1 MGTPQPSHVSP
12 EIPVR
17 PFSPLPP
24 KRVSE
29 AERRLV
35 SPESN
40 GPRVCAATRETCR
53 TRRGLLGLY
62 NANSSPSPPRAW
74 ASVWPLI
81 LNKQIQ
87 KTQTFRPN
95 CGRDQNLIGT
105 RGGELLVFVWHLGP
119 ATLRHRGLSRQHA
132 PTHTQQGATTTT
144 TTTTTNKDD
153 NNDENED
160 EGPPGNQRK
169 RRKPRAGGTPVSTT
183 ALARLCCDFVFLI

>member
-62 NANSSPSPPRAW
+62 NTNSSLSPPACLGQCL
-74 ASVWPLI
+74 AT
-81 LNKQIQ
+81 NFKQTNT

-132 PTHTQQGATTTT
+132 PTHTHTHTTRRNNNHNNNNNNKQRRQQR
-144 TTTTTNKDD
+144 
-153 NNDENED
+153 
-160 EGPPGNQRK
+160 RK
-169 RRKPRAGGTPVSTT
+169 RRRGTPRKPTKKAEATGRGNPCKHHCVSTIV
-183 ALARLCCDFVFLI
+183 L